1 MSGARERILG
11 RVRAA
16 LGEPRAEPQAI
27 AAEAADLVPDPAVTQ
42 PAFPQESNAERFI
55 ERATSERLTA
65 TVDEVAAFDEVPG
78 AVGRYL
84 ERSGIGAEIALVEAP
99 ALTGLDWR
107 ALRPK
112 HTIEPDET
120 VSVALAD
127 WAVAET
133 GTLVFHAAP
142 ETPTLFNFL
151 ALHHVVVVE
160 RARILRYMEEVW
172 PLARAG
178 GAMQARLVSLV
189 TGTSGTADI
198 EAINI
203 RGAHGPRYMHIV
215 IVGEKPEG

>member
-1 MSGARERILG
+1 MTGSRERILG
-11 RVRAA
+11 RIRTA
-16 LGEPRAEPQAI
+16 LGGPRPDAADI
-27 AAEAADLVPDPAVTQ
+27 AAEAAALVPDPAAVQ
-42 PAFPQESNAERFI
+42 PSFPQAGNEERFI

-65 TVDEVAAFDEVPG
+65 TVDEVPALADVPV
-78 AVGRYL
+78 AIARYL
-84 ERSGIGAEIALVEAP
+84 ERNGLGPDVAMVEAP
-99 ALTGLDWR
+99 ALTHLDWG

-112 HTIEPDET
+112 HAIEPNEA

-133 GTLVFHAAP
+133 GSLVFHAAP
-142 ETPTLFNFL
+142 DTPTLFNFL

-172 PLARAG
+172 PHARES
-178 GAMQARLVSLV
+178 GATCARLVSFI

-203 RGAHGPRYMHIV
+203 RGAHGPRYMHVI